1 MAINE
6 HGLAN
11 IKERINRGDT
21 VRAVTLPV
29 TTGKDGI
36 AAAVEAGGYDFVNTD
51 AQHAACD
58 EERLQAF
65 CAAATD
71 IGVPVK
77 LRIKHTDHAY
87 LIGNY
92 LDLGPSGIEIPE
104 VMEEST
110 VDEALRRFYYPPV
123 GRRSWGGS
131 TRAGWSPDATLRE
144 YADWWNGF
152 GWLCL
157 QIESVEAVINA
168 RKLAKSGVDM
178 VSFGPA
184 DLTFSLE
191 MHPEFP
197 LRTVDECIAHVADQ
211 LSGSG
216 VRLTHRIDNPAN
228 RSRYTDM
235 GITVFLERLG

>member
-6 HGLAN
+6 SGLPN
-11 IKERINRGDT
+11 IKERIHRGDT
-21 VRAVTLPV
+21 LAALSLPV
-29 TTGKDGI
+29 TTSKDGI
-36 AAAVEAGGYDFVNTD
+36 EAALSRGSYDFIATD

-65 CAAATD
+65 CEAATEL
-71 IGVPVK
+71 GFPVK

-92 LDLGPSGIEIPE
+92 LDLGPSGIEVPE
-104 VMEEST
+104 VMEEHT
-110 VDEALRRFYYPPV
+110 VDEALKRFYYPPV
-123 GRRSWGGS
+123 GRRSCGGG
-131 TRAGWSPDATLRE
+131 TRAGWSPDASLRD
-144 YADWWNGF
+144 YADWWNNF

-157 QIESVEAVINA
+157 QIESVEAVVNA
-168 RKLAKSGVDM
+168 RKLAKSGVDL

-191 MHPEFP
+191 MHPQFP

-211 LSGSG
+211 LSGSD
-216 VRLTHRIDNPAN
+216 VHLTHRVDNPAN
-228 RSRYTDM
+228 RAKYADM
-235 GITVFLERLG
+235 GVTVFLERPA

>member
-1 MAINE
+1 MPTNA
-6 HGLAN
+6 LPN
-11 IKERINRGDT
+11 IKQRISRGDT
-21 VRAVTLPV
+21 LHGVSLPV
-29 TTGKDGI
+29 TTDRDGI
-36 AAAVEAGGYDFVNTD
+36 EAALAGGPYDYVATD

-58 EERLQAF
+58 EERLEAF
-65 CAAATD
+65 CAAAAEL
-71 IGVPVK
+71 GVPSK

-92 LDLGPSGIEIPE
+92 LDLGPCGIEVPE
-104 VMEEST
+104 VMETST
-110 VDEALRRFYYPPV
+110 VDEALSRFYYPPV
-123 GRRSWGGS
+123 GRRSWGGG

-168 RKLAKSGVDM
+168 RKLAKAGVDL
-178 VSFGPA
+178 VSFGPS

-191 MHPEFP
+191 MHPQFP

-211 LSGSG
+211 LDGSG
-216 VRLTHRIDNPAN
+216 VRLCHRVDNPAD
-228 RSRYTDM
+228 RPRYAGM
-235 GITVFLERLG
+235 GVTVFLARPA